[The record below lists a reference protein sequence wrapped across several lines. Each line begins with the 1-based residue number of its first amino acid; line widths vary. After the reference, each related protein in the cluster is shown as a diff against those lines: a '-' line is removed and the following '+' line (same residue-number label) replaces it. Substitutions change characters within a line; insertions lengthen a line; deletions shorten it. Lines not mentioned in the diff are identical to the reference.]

1 MSLRQLKT
9 LALASKKLYSL
20 KLYQFITNLLFLA
33 NKPTL
38 GQVAKKFKSKLR
50 RMLDPVTFLVG
61 QLALGSDIYL
71 CNITYAQKYM
81 LTKHRKTILPQ
92 TALTGGTGIILP
104 QCFFS
109 FKIRQQDFI
118 VQKSKRSL
126 IEVYCSFHPEVRTST
141 FPSQASKIS
150 DQTLV
155 MLTEVLRLQSFFFCI
170 CKYVMYVVLC
180 MQLQSHNC
188 IYETYRC
195 LLILTVKIV
204 TTNK

>member
-9 LALASKKLYSL
+9 LALALKKLYSL
-20 KLYQFITNLLFLA
+20 PKKLYQFITNLLFLA

-61 QLALGSDIYL
+61 QLVLGSDIFL
-71 CNITYAQKYM
+71 CNITIAQKYM

-92 TALTGGTGIILP
+92 AALTGGTSIILP

-118 VQKSKRSL
+118 V
-126 IEVYCSFHPEVRTST
+126 
-141 FPSQASKIS
+141 
-150 DQTLV
+150 
-155 MLTEVLRLQSFFFCI
+155 
-170 CKYVMYVVLC
+170 
-180 MQLQSHNC
+180 
-188 IYETYRC
+188 
-195 LLILTVKIV
+195 
-204 TTNK
+204 

>member
-9 LALASKKLYSL
+9 LALALKKLYSL
-20 KLYQFITNLLFLA
+20 PKKLYQFITNLLFLA

-61 QLALGSDIYL
+61 QLVLGSDIFL
-71 CNITYAQKYM
+71 CNITIAQKYM

-92 TALTGGTGIILP
+92 AALTGGTSIILP

-126 IEVYCSFHPEVRTST
+126 IEVYCSFHPEV
-141 FPSQASKIS
+141 
-150 DQTLV
+150 
-155 MLTEVLRLQSFFFCI
+155 
-170 CKYVMYVVLC
+170 
-180 MQLQSHNC
+180 
-188 IYETYRC
+188 
-195 LLILTVKIV
+195 
-204 TTNK
+204 